1 MFKQG
6 EKIGNNQEEGDN
18 LINGIR
24 ARISKKWAGKDKLLK
39 KINSLLD
46 GYEAS
51 LEKEMLTPAEIKREF
66 NELLLIRGGKKIL
79 TKANA
84 LFIKLMTLDLFGGGM
99 IKLSDILYVQSSLNK
114 KSFKLHLDIDLQW
127 LKQNKLKKF
136 KEEFEKG
143 LKQLAKI
150 IKDSKKIKFITME
163 SEMVKKNP
171 KKVKE
176 AGFTISERGLKKF
189 ASMTREDFL
198 SKYLTPEKKE

>member
-1 MFKQG
+1 
-6 EKIGNNQEEGDN
+6 
-18 LINGIR
+18 L
-24 ARISKKWAGKDKLLK
+24 AGKDKLLK
-39 KINSLLD
+39 NIYSLLD